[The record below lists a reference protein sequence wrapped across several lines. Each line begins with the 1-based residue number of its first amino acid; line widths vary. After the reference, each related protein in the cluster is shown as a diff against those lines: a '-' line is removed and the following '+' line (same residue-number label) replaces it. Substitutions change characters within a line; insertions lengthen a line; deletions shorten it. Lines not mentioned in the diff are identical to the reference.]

1 MVSSQRIGHEAPGRG
16 RDMPRG
22 QSQPSAHSRQ
32 ATQSGKPVRQSTAA
46 AARSRKPR
54 KPVEKKT
61 AATSSGKTTASA
73 RTGAAEK
80 ADSKKTTAASLKK
93 AGRQKTSKKVVEE
106 VQVRP
111 SGTVYRRRSLA
122 PRQAVWH
129 KPHTQ
134 VGPARHPEWMLADPE
149 ISPARAGEQAEI
161 LQLLSGLSCPPTRA
175 EFQASVDHPEHDS
188 ANRLVAR
195 LGGRIVGHAEVVPR
209 SLFVAGVPVPGAIID
224 RLAILPECRG
234 AGHGQRLVRE
244 TEDRMRSTGAL
255 IGLSRTRVASSFHQL
270 GWSVLGRDGVTPGR
284 PTDILSRLL
293 DHEAAADSEPGSAV
307 TMRQWRHVEL
317 PAILRVYS
325 QNAGRFNGPTDRS
338 EAYSRWL
345 VSRGAFDSLL
355 VALVG
360 NDRYDL
366 HETNARIVGYC
377 IQQGNRVLELL
388 ADPEFPGLER
398 QILARVCSE
407 AIENDRQ
414 EIVYE
419 STVADR
425 LHQVVAG
432 PDGPA
437 DTSGDRMLVARVFDP
452 AGLLEHIAPAIA
464 ARLAAEGLSETIELG
479 LDTPTFRG
487 SLVASKGTAK
497 VHTGRVGRSYLR
509 LSDDEFARL
518 VLGQCDPAEAAAA
531 GRLAASTQIAQKFA
545 MQIFP
550 RTPLWCP
557 MWDDLPA

>member
-1 MVSSQRIGHEAPGRG
+1 
-16 RDMPRG
+16 MPRA
-22 QSQPSAHSRQ
+22 QSQPSGYSGQSRRPTASSAVSTRAKAQ
-32 ATQSGKPVRQSTAA
+32 AKASTT
-46 AARSRKPR
+46 KPR
-54 KPVEKKT
+54 VTSGAKTTRTSRTKSVRSKFAGKKT
-61 AATSSGKTTASA
+61 
-73 RTGAAEK
+73 
-80 ADSKKTTAASLKK
+80 
-93 AGRQKTSKKVVEE
+93 VEE

-111 SGTVYRRRSLA
+111 SGTVYRKRSLA
-122 PRQAVWH
+122 PRPAVWH
-129 KPHTQ
+129 QPHTPF
-134 VGPARHPEWMLADPE
+134 VPSRPPEWMLAEPE

-161 LQLLSGLSCPPTRA
+161 LQLLSGLVSPPTRG
-175 EFQASVDHPEHDS
+175 EFQAAVDHPDHDS

-195 LGGRIVGHAEVVPR
+195 LGGRIVGHAEVIPR
-209 SLFVAGVPVPGAIID
+209 DVFVAGVPVQAAAIE

-244 TEDRMRSTGAL
+244 AEDRMRMLGAT
-255 IGLSRTRVASSFHQL
+255 IGFSRTRIASSFHKL
-270 GWSVLGRDGVTPGR
+270 GWSVLGRDGVAPGR

-293 DHEAAADSEPGSAV
+293 DQQGDEGHTV

-325 QNAGRFNGPTDRS
+325 QNASRFNGPTDRS

-414 EIVYE
+414 EIAFE
-419 STVADR
+419 SSVADP
-425 LHQVVAG
+425 LHRFVSG
-432 PDGPA
+432 PHG
-437 DTSGDRMLVARVFDP
+437 TSDVSADRMIVARVFNP
-452 AGLLEHIAPAIA
+452 EGLLTAVAPAIA
-464 ARLAAEGLSETIELG
+464 TRLAADGISETIELG
-479 LDTPTFRG
+479 LETPSFRG
-487 SLVASKGTAK
+487 SLLLGKGKAK
-497 VHTGRVGRSYLR
+497 VQTGRVGRSYLR
-509 LSDDEFARL
+509 LSEDEFARL
-518 VLGQCDPAEAAAA
+518 VLGQCDPVEAAAA

-545 MQIFP
+545 MQVFP
-550 RTPLWCP
+550 RRPLWCP
-557 MWDDLPA
+557 KWDDLPA

>member
-1 MVSSQRIGHEAPGRG
+1 
-16 RDMPRG
+16 MPRA
-22 QSQPSAHSRQ
+22 QSQPSGYSGQSTRRTAAAVATATSATPAKSRGRKTAAPSRPSKTKAS
-32 ATQSGKPVRQSTAA
+32 ATAASSKASRRTTAA
-46 AARSRKPR
+46 AAGARKAADTQAVAASPKKAVRR
-54 KPVEKKT
+54 KVV
-61 AATSSGKTTASA
+61 
-73 RTGAAEK
+73 
-80 ADSKKTTAASLKK
+80 SKKLI
-93 AGRQKTSKKVVEE
+93 EE

-111 SGTVYRRRSLA
+111 SGAVYRRRTTKSR
-122 PRQAVWH
+122 PAVWH
-129 KPHTQ
+129 KPHT
-134 VGPARHPEWMLADPE
+134 VVKPSRPPEWMLAEAE
-149 ISPARAGEQAEI
+149 ISPARAGEQAEL
-161 LQLLSGLSCPPTRA
+161 LQLLSGLVAAPSRI
-175 EFQASVDHPEHDS
+175 EFQAAVDHPDHDS
-188 ANRLVAR
+188 SNRLVAR

-209 SLFVAGVPVPGAIID
+209 NVFIAGVPVPAAALE

-234 AGHGQRLVRE
+234 AGHGQRLIRE
-244 TEDRMRSTGAL
+244 SEDRMRSLGAM
-255 IGLSRTRVASSFHQL
+255 IGFSRTRIASSFHQL

-293 DHEAAADSEPGSAV
+293 DRSADEATSAGQTV

-325 QNAGRFNGPTDRS
+325 RNAARFHGSIDRS

-388 ADPEFPGLER
+388 ADPEFPDLER

-414 EIVYE
+414 EITFE
-419 STVADR
+419 ACASDP
-425 LHQVVAG
+425 LHRVVAG
-432 PDGPA
+432 PEGSGDV
-437 DTSGDRMLVARVFDP
+437 SGDRMIVSRVFDP
-452 AGLLEHIAPAIA
+452 VGLLELIAPAIA
-464 ARLAAEGLSETIELG
+464 ERLAAEGVRDTIELG
-479 LDTPTFRG
+479 FETPSFRG
-487 SLVASKGTAK
+487 SLVVAKGQAT

-509 LSDDEFARL
+509 LSEDEFARL
-518 VLGQCDPAEAAAA
+518 MLGQCDPLEAAAA
-531 GRLAASTQIAQKFA
+531 GRLAASTQIAQKLA
-545 MQIFP
+545 GQVFP
-550 RTPLWCP
+550 RRPLWCP

>member
-1 MVSSQRIGHEAPGRG
+1 
-16 RDMPRG
+16 MPRG
-22 QSQPSAHSRQ
+22 QSQPSGK
-32 ATQSGKPVRQSTAA
+32 SGQPLRQSTAA
-46 AARSRKPR
+46 TARGRKVSATKAGGASKARVGSSTR
-54 KPVEKKT
+54 KV
-61 AATSSGKTTASA
+61 ASA
-73 RTGAAEK
+73 ASDA
-80 ADSKKTTAASLKK
+80 KTSGSGSRKK
-93 AGRQKTSKKVVEE
+93 AGSKKVVEE
-106 VQVRP
+106 VQIRP

-122 PRQAVWH
+122 SRPAVWH
-129 KPHTQ
+129 KPHIQ
-134 VGPARHPEWMLADPE
+134 VEPSRPPEWMLAEPE

-161 LQLLSGLSCPPTRA
+161 LQLLSGLSCPPSRT
-175 EFQASVDHPEHDS
+175 EFQAAVDHPDHDS

-209 SLFVAGVPVPGAIID
+209 SVFVAGVPVPSAVID

-244 TEDRMRSTGAL
+244 TEDRIRATGAL
-255 IGLSRTRVASSFHQL
+255 IGLSRTRIASSFHQL

-293 DHEAAADSEPGSAV
+293 DDGAASCSEQGATV

-317 PAILRVYS
+317 PAILRVYR
-325 QNAGRFNGPTDRS
+325 QNTARYNGPGDRS
-338 EAYSRWL
+338 EAYSLWL

-360 NDRYDL
+360 HDRYDL

-388 ADPEFPGLER
+388 ADPEFPELGR

-419 STVADR
+419 SAATDP
-425 LHQVVAG
+425 LHRFVAG
-432 PDGPA
+432 PDAPVDVSA
-437 DTSGDRMLVARVFDP
+437 DRMIVARVFDP
-452 AGLLEHIAPAIA
+452 AGLLKLVAPAIA
-464 ARLAAEGLSETIELG
+464 ARLAAEGVGETIELG
-479 LDTPTFRG
+479 FETPTFRG
-487 SLVASKGTAK
+487 SLVMSKGTAN

-509 LSDDEFARL
+509 LSHDEFARL
-518 VLGQCDPAEAAAA
+518 VLGQCDAAEAAAA

-545 MQIFP
+545 MQVFP